1 MDTKEKNIAIGSIQN
16 HQVDDG
22 IVFLK
27 LSNDNSTE
35 LIFKH
40 NIDKK
45 HIQFHFCVNGFSK
58 FQFNDGRYAF
68 PVSSNNSIL
77 LYNPVQELPINA
89 LLYPNSLVISILIS
103 IKKFHGL
110 FSNQADQISFLN
122 KDNIGNKF
130 YKEKKL
136 EPMMSVVLNQMV
148 QLSVHE
154 SMHNLYL
161 RAKVFELMS
170 FYFNRSK
177 EMDIEQCPFLVDDKN
192 IKKIRLAKEIIISR
206 MIEPPS
212 LTVLASEVEISLKK
226 LKEGFKQVY
235 GASVFVFLLDYKMQV
250 SKTLLSSGNY
260 NVNEVALKVGYSTAT
275 HFINA
280 FKKKF
285 GTTPK
290 KYLMTI

>member
-1 MDTKEKNIAIGSIQN
+1 MNTKEKNIAIGSIQN

-45 HIQFHFCVNGFSK
+45 HIQFHFCVKGFSK

-89 LLYPNSLVISILIS
+89 LLNPNSLVISILIS

-212 LTVLASEVEISLKK
+212 LIDLASEVEISLKK

-290 KYLMTI
+290 KYLMSL

>member
-1 MDTKEKNIAIGSIQN
+1 LNTKEKNIAIGSIQN

-45 HIQFHFCVNGFSK
+45 HIQFHFCVKGFSK

-89 LLYPNSLVISILIS
+89 LLNPNSLVISILIS

-212 LTVLASEVEISLKK
+212 LIDLASEVEISLKK

-290 KYLMTI
+290 KYLMSL

>member
-1 MDTKEKNIAIGSIQN
+1 MNIKEKNIAIGSIQN
-16 HQVDDG
+16 YQVDDG
-22 IVFLK
+22 IIFLK

-35 LIFKH
+35 LNFNH
-40 NIDKK
+40 DIDKK
-45 HIQFHFCVNGFSK
+45 HIQFHFCIKGFSK
-58 FQFNDGRYAF
+58 FQFNNGRYAF
-68 PVSSNNSIL
+68 PVISENSIL

-89 LLYPNSLVISILIS
+89 LLNPNSLVISILIS
-103 IKKFHGL
+103 IKKFHSL

-170 FYFNRSK
+170 LYFNRSK
-177 EMDIEQCPFLVDDKN
+177 EMDVEQCPFLVDDKN

-212 LTVLASEVEISLKK
+212 LTDLASEVEISLKK

-290 KYLMTI
+290 KYLMSL

>member
-1 MDTKEKNIAIGSIQN
+1 MNTKEKNIAIGSIQN

-45 HIQFHFCVNGFSK
+45 HIQFHFCVKGFSK

-89 LLYPNSLVISILIS
+89 LLNPNSLVISILIS

-290 KYLMTI
+290 KYLMSL

>member
-1 MDTKEKNIAIGSIQN
+1 MNTKEKNIAIGSIQN

-45 HIQFHFCVNGFSK
+45 HIQFHFCVKGFSK

-89 LLYPNSLVISILIS
+89 LLNPNSLVISILIS

-177 EMDIEQCPFLVDDKN
+177 EMDMEQCPFLVDDKN

-290 KYLMTI
+290 KYLMSL

>member
-1 MDTKEKNIAIGSIQN
+1 LNTKEKNIAIGSIQN

-45 HIQFHFCVNGFSK
+45 HIQFHFCVKGFSK

-89 LLYPNSLVISILIS
+89 LLNPNSLVISILIS
-103 IKKFHGL
+103 IKKFHSL

-170 FYFNRSK
+170 FYFNRSN

-212 LTVLASEVEISLKK
+212 LIDLASEVEISLKK

-290 KYLMTI
+290 KYLMSL

>member
-1 MDTKEKNIAIGSIQN
+1 MNIKEKNIAIGSIQN
-16 HQVDDG
+16 YQVDDG
-22 IVFLK
+22 IIFLK
-27 LSNDNSTE
+27 LLNDNSTE
-35 LIFKH
+35 LNFNH
-40 NIDKK
+40 DIDKK
-45 HIQFHFCVNGFSK
+45 HIQFHFCIKGFSK
-58 FQFNDGRYAF
+58 FQFNNGRYAF
-68 PVSSNNSIL
+68 PVISDNSIL

-89 LLYPNSLVISILIS
+89 LLNPNSLVISILIS
-103 IKKFHGL
+103 IKKFHSL

-170 FYFNRSK
+170 LYFNRSK
-177 EMDIEQCPFLVDDKN
+177 EMDVEQCPFLVDDKN

-212 LTVLASEVEISLKK
+212 LTDLASEVEISLKK

-290 KYLMTI
+290 KYLMSL